1 MLRKALMT
9 LMLAGLATMAGAETV
24 YKWMDPAG
32 QVHYSD
38 RPPVV
43 AGAKVL
49 AVYEQGLEPA
59 EDEDEQASFDDAA
72 DEPPPAD
79 DTVGLPPASEETIAS
94 VQQDV
99 ERLRSENCKKA
110 QERYKTYIESQRLF
124 RQTPNGGREY
134 LSEAELAQA
143 RVRAK
148 QAVDE
153 FCN

>member
-1 MLRKALMT
+1 MSRVSSRRRT
-9 LMLAGLATMAGAETV
+9 RT
-24 YKWMDPAG
+24 
-32 QVHYSD
+32 SS
-38 RPPVV
+38 PPSTTRRT
-43 AGAKVL
+43 
-49 AVYEQGLEPA
+49 Q
-59 EDEDEQASFDDAA
+59 
-72 DEPPPAD
+72 PPPAD